1 MVVPRV
7 WRVDFVLIPVAIRVM
22 RVVRVVFVLPRPQK
36 ESVRRVLNATRVSTF
51 YPRHGC
57 QVNTMLKPIVLP
69 VKPVQNGKMQPHC
82 VTFVTMGST
91 KIKWEKVVAM
101 NARSTRI
108 FRTARHQPHFTTTKT
123 IVWCAK
129 SYNSQKQQHLHRAKL
144 VPLDFGQAPQTTK
157 WHANRAT
164 LGSFNQ
170 IWAKHRAK
178 TARRGIRRK

>member
-7 WRVDFVLIPVAIRVM
+7 WRVDIVLILVAIRVM
-22 RVVRVVFVLPRPQK
+22 CVVRVVFVLPRPQK
-36 ESVRRVLNATRVSTF
+36 ESVRRVLNATLVNTF
-51 YPRHGC
+51 CLTHGC
-57 QVNTMLKPIVLP
+57 QVNTMLKPIALP

-91 KIKWEKVVAM
+91 KTKWGKVIAM

-108 FRTARHQPHFTTTKT
+108 FKIKQLLLHFMMLKM
-123 IVWCAK
+123 IAYFAK

-157 WHANRAT
+157 WHANRVT

>member
-7 WRVDFVLIPVAIRVM
+7 WRVDFVLIPVAMRVM
-22 RVVRVVFVLPRPQK
+22 CVVRVVFVLPRPQK
-36 ESVRRVLNATRVSTF
+36 ESVQRVLNATLVNTF

-91 KIKWEKVVAM
+91 KTKWEKANAM

-108 FRTARHQPHFTTTKT
+108 FKIALHQPRSMTTKT
-123 IVWCAK
+123 IVWYA
-129 SYNSQKQQHLHRAKL
+129 
-144 VPLDFGQAPQTTK
+144 
-157 WHANRAT
+157 
-164 LGSFNQ
+164 
-170 IWAKHRAK
+170 
-178 TARRGIRRK
+178 